1 MLQSI
6 LKQFCMHLEA
16 IPTAILT
23 LNKQWY
29 NGNERPQGGD
39 ILKELHSLMSPLERC
54 FILLDGLD
62 KCLSRQDLSE
72 VIHMMLQDDS
82 ISLLITSW
90 EANVFADTFHKTIDK
105 VIALKGDGI
114 DKEIYTYIEKS
125 LETYRCLCKQGLEDK
140 GLIQQTVVERQLAE
154 CKPLGNSTDNHVL
167 SFVGLNANCR
177 PWETVL

>member
-1 MLQSI
+1 
-6 LKQFCMHLEA
+6 MHLEA

-72 VIHMMLQDDS
+72 VIHMMLQDDC
-82 ISLLITSW
+82 ISLLITS
-90 EANVFADTFHKTIDK
+90 
-105 VIALKGDGI
+105 
-114 DKEIYTYIEKS
+114 
-125 LETYRCLCKQGLEDK
+125 
-140 GLIQQTVVERQLAE
+140 
-154 CKPLGNSTDNHVL
+154 
-167 SFVGLNANCR
+167 
-177 PWETVL
+177 